1 MIAFEF
7 TIEGVSPQ
15 TPNRQRLNAWKIALR
30 AAFFMHIS
38 NRNR

>member
-1 MIAFEF
+1 MIAVEF

-15 TPNRQRLNAWKIALR
+15 TPNRQRLNACKTALR